1 MAEMGDAF
9 PRRDLGGYA
18 ENWGRSVEDRI
29 KSLEKTDA
37 ALRGSLQNMSRQ
49 VDGALSN
56 ISSQFATW
64 GRVIEQQS
72 RIISAI
78 PITLTET
85 GFNSGFS
92 IPNGTSTRF
101 TITVPWPDDKANCSV
116 VAMGQSFFLA
126 PVAQSD
132 VGAWRFRISGQGGFY
147 GFNTPHNMDA
157 KSSVFLGSRT
167 YTRDPEV
174 PPEDVTVEAQ
184 IVAGANHGTYP
195 ENQVNVVAI
204 LVFS

>member
-1 MAEMGDAF
+1 M
-9 PRRDLGGYA
+9 
-18 ENWGRSVEDRI
+18 EDRI
-29 KSLEKTDA
+29 KSLEKGDE
-37 ALRGSLQNMSRQ
+37 ALRGSLQNLSRQ

-56 ISSQFATW
+56 ISSQFAAW
-64 GRVIEQQS
+64 SQAIEQQY

-101 TITVPWPDDKANCSV
+101 TITVPWPDDKTTCSV
-116 VAMGQSFFLA
+116 VAMGQSFFMA
-126 PVAQSD
+126 PVAQAN
-132 VGAWRFRISGQGGFY
+132 VGAWRFQISGQNGFY
-147 GFNTPHNMDA
+147 GFNTSHNMDA

-167 YTRDPEV
+167 YTRDLGA
-174 PPEDVTVEAQ
+174 PPEDVTIQAQ
-184 IVAGANHGTYP
+184 VVAGANHGTYP

-204 LVFS
+204 VVFS